1 MSTIVLKGIEKSYG
15 TVQVIKGIDLS
26 IDDREFCV
34 FVGPSGCG
42 KSTLLRMIAGLEEIT
57 EGDLL
62 IDGQKVNDV
71 PPSERGL
78 AMVFQSYALYPHMS
92 VADNMGFSLRLAGV
106 SKEERR
112 AKVAEAARILHL
124 DKFLDR
130 KPKELSGGQRQ
141 RVAIGRAIVR
151 KPKVFLFD
159 EPLSNLDAALRVQM
173 RIELARLH
181 DELAATMIY
190 VTHDQVEAM
199 TMADKIV
206 VLQGGI
212 VEQAGTPL
220 ELYHHPRNL
229 FVAGF
234 IGSPKM
240 NFLPAMVTAVTDAE
254 TTIQLAGGANL
265 AVPVRSGRHK
275 VGDTVTLGV
284 RPEHM
289 GLAGEGEIV
298 GEVMVVERLGGETFL
313 YTQLKDGTMLT
324 VQADG
329 EIPTGVHERIAIR
342 LDPATCH
349 LFDGDGLAIE
359 RVQRHPLASLR
370 RMPTHKAS

>member
-15 TVQVIKGIDLS
+15 AVQVIKGVDLS

-62 IDGQKVNDV
+62 IDGLRANDV

-92 VADNMGFSLRLAGV
+92 VADNMGFSLRLAGA
-106 SKEERR
+106 SKDERR

-124 DKFLDR
+124 DKLLDR

-240 NFLPAMVTAVTDAE
+240 NFFPATVTAVADAA
-254 TTIQLAGGANL
+254 TTIQLASGASL
-265 AVPVRSGRHK
+265 AVPVRPARQK
-275 VGDTVTLGV
+275 AGDAVTLGV

-289 GLAGEGEIV
+289 RLAGEGEIV

-313 YTQLKDGTMLT
+313 YTQLKDGTMLI

-329 EIPTGVHERIAIR
+329 EIPTGLHERIAIK

-349 LFDGDGLAIE
+349 LFDGDGFAIE
-359 RVQRHPLASLR
+359 RVQRHPLANLR
-370 RMPTHKAS
+370 RVPTRKAS